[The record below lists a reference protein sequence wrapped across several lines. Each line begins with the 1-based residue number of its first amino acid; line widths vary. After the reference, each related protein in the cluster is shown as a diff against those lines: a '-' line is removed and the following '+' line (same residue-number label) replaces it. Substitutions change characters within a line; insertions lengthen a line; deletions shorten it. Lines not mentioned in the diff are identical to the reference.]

1 MRFPLR
7 LEIDEAVDLDGEQTR
22 RLAQCTRHI
31 ARALARMRPHRLSYS
46 GALRRTVRR
55 VRSNMRVPPSAFRS
69 HTAPERV
76 VAPAFLATS
85 THCRTT
91 RTMPRLSHDAHSG
104 TDMCDA
110 HLGDGAVKV
119 DEVKSS
125 YEVPRSSEDRLRGQ
139 SRATTRSGAHR
150 RKCSWLTRREGTRT
164 HWKILRTY
172 LVGQRPLRA
181 LINKQI

>member
-7 LEIDEAVDLDGEQTR
+7 LEIDKAVDLDGEQTR

-31 ARALARMRPHRLSYS
+31 ARALARMRPHRSFS

-55 VRSNMRVPPSAFRS
+55 VRSNMRVSPSAFRS
-69 HTAPERV
+69 HNAPERV

-91 RTMPRLSHDAHSG
+91 RTMPRLSHNAHSG
-104 TDMCDA
+104 SDMCDA
-110 HLGDGAVKV
+110 HLGHGAVKV
-119 DEVKSS
+119 YEVKSS

-139 SRATTRSGAHR
+139 SRATTRSGEHR
-150 RKCSWLTRREGTRT
+150 RNAAG
-164 HWKILRTY
+164 
-172 LVGQRPLRA
+172 
-181 LINKQI
+181 